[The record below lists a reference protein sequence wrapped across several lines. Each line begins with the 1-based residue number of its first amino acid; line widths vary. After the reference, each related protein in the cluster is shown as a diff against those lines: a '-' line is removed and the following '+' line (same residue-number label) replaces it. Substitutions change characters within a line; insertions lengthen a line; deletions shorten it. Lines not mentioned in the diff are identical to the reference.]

1 MSGGKR
7 MQNMRRS
14 DRQVS
19 EEQAMKVLESGIH
32 GIFCTMGVDGYPY
45 GVPLNY
51 AVEDGVIYLHCAT
64 EGKKLQNLA
73 LNPKASLVVV
83 GENEVLAEKFS
94 MRYESVMAFGTV
106 SLVTDLEDK
115 IKGLMALVRKYS
127 PEFLESGEVYARS
140 AAAKTTVLMMHIEH
154 VTGKERLA

>member
-1 MSGGKR
+1 

-19 EEQAMKVLESGIH
+19 EEQAMKVLEAGIY

-45 GVPLNY
+45 GVPVNY
-51 AVEDGVIYLHCAT
+51 ALVEGVIYLHCAT

-73 LNPKASLVVV
+73 VNPKASLVVV

-94 MRYESVMAFGTV
+94 MSYESVMAFGTV
-106 SLVTDLEDK
+106 STVTDSEEK
-115 IKGLMALVRKYS
+115 IKGLMALVKKYS
-127 PEFLESGEVYARS
+127 PEFMESGEAYARS
-140 AAAKTTVLMMHIEH
+140 AADKTMVLAMTIEH
-154 VTGKERLA
+154 LTGKERLK